1 MNKHFVIII
10 WLIVFI
16 PYHLHGEPMKVDVI
30 PIQNFDKRADGM
42 LKIDLK
48 DLPLPSDFLNRHQVM
63 IYIPP
68 MGFGGNHKHPRRE
81 VFISLS
87 DDVEL
92 HWVDENG
99 IIHINKM
106 KEENQV
112 YLFDVH
118 PFVPHAIIN
127 LSQKSAA
134 VLLELTDDYQH
145 DVEPYEVLLEDKE
158 F

>member
-1 MNKHFVIII
+1 MRVNV
-10 WLIVFI
+10 V
-16 PYHLHGEPMKVDVI
+16 
-30 PIQNFDKRADGM
+30 PIQNFDKRVDGL
-42 LKIDLK
+42 LKIDFIN
-48 DLPLPSDFLNRHQVM
+48 LPLPSDFLNHHQIM

-68 MGFGGNHKHPRRE
+68 MRFGGNHKHPRRE
-81 VFISLS
+81 IFVSLS

-92 HWVDENG
+92 HWVDEDG
-99 IIHINKM
+99 ITHRNRM
-106 KEENQV
+106 KEENQI

-134 VLLELTDDYQH
+134 VISELADDYQS
-145 DVEPYEVLLEDKE
+145 DFEPYQV